1 MKRDE
6 SPIVVEQDFARSAT
20 DVWTAITDVGEM
32 RRWYFDNIPD
42 FEAEV
47 GFRTQFM
54 VESSD
59 RSFLHLWE
67 VTEVV
72 PQSKIVHN
80 WKYEEFEGDSNVT
93 FEVSGDD
100 QSANLTVTLEVM
112 ADFPDNIPEFTRES
126 GIGGWTFF
134 INDQLKAYLDG

>member
-1 MKRDE
+1 
-6 SPIVVEQDFARSAT
+6 
-20 DVWTAITDVGEM
+20 
-32 RRWYFDNIPD
+32 
-42 FEAEV
+42 
-47 GFRTQFM
+47 M